1 VEVLA
6 DGRSSPQP
14 GRFWL
19 ASSRAEFDLDES
31 RNFTHRYI
39 LQRGPA
45 VGIKRES
52 LATPT
57 ARPLSDPTR
66 ATRAGYYSKGKL
78 RTGRAVRPRCGCAM
92 TLSFRGIAW
101 TAFAVAV
108 ALLIGSSVLLF
119 RATHRLLTSE
129 ALVGHTRE
137 VQTAL
142 EDLAG
147 EVFQASNSGKAY
159 ILTGDNALLGDYGSA
174 LEQIPRDLDHLRALS
189 SDNPDRRLELD
200 ALEADIQDELNLI
213 AKSIQTHQKGVSSI
227 DADAQ
232 ITRET
237 AELHDRVEQTL
248 KRLGQ
253 EEEKL
258 LQQRQRLSTDTY
270 HHTLRMIAVSFVI
283 ALVLLIAEMILLN
296 RSVTRYQK
304 TENVARQTRE
314 IVNAFFSSSTV
325 GFGILDSQLRYT
337 RVNDV
342 LPRMAGLKP
351 DDLLGKSVPEIFGL
365 RGARTEAVLR
375 KVLQTGTPLLDR
387 EISTELPGK
396 PGQVRH
402 WLVNY
407 FPVPGERGAF
417 TQLGVIAVDVTAR
430 RNAEEA
436 LRKLS
441 GRLLGIQDQERRRIA
456 RELHDSLGQY
466 LAGLK
471 IAVEMLCNS
480 PLPEKNKPLLAE
492 CSEILEKAIT
502 ETRTLSHLLHPPLLD
517 EAGFASAASWF
528 VTGFSQRSGIPVSL
542 EMPDDMPRL
551 SEAVEIALFRVL
563 QESLTNVHRHSHA
576 SSAEIKVESD
586 AEEISIEVCDHGRG
600 MPNHVLEQLRG
611 EGTKLGVGLA
621 GMRERIH
628 ELGGN
633 FEVTS
638 DENGTIVRA
647 TVPLS
652 VREDSQRARAGAQI
666 RG

>member
-1 VEVLA
+1 MNLSL
-6 DGRSSPQP
+6 RS
-14 GRFWL
+14 
-19 ASSRAEFDLDES
+19 
-31 RNFTHRYI
+31 
-39 LQRGPA
+39 
-45 VGIKRES
+45 
-52 LATPT
+52 
-57 ARPLSDPTR
+57 
-66 ATRAGYYSKGKL
+66 
-78 RTGRAVRPRCGCAM
+78 
-92 TLSFRGIAW
+92 IAW

-108 ALLIGSSVLLF
+108 ALLIGSSVFLF
-119 RATHRLLTSE
+119 RATQRLLMSE

-142 EDLAG
+142 EDLG
-147 EVFQASNSGKAY
+147 SEIFQASNSGKAY
-159 ILTGDNALLGDYGSA
+159 ILTGDSALLSGYRSA
-174 LEQIPRDLDHLRALS
+174 LQNIPTDLDHLRALT
-189 SDNPDRRLELD
+189 SDNPGRRPQLD
-200 ALEADIQDELNLI
+200 ALQADIQNELDLI
-213 AKSIQTHQKGVSSI
+213 AKSIQTHQKGASSI

-237 AELHDRVEQTL
+237 AQLHDRVEMTL
-248 KRLGQ
+248 KGLSDDEDRLLD
-253 EEEKL
+253 E
-258 LQQRQRLSTDTY
+258 RQRASTANY
-270 HHTLRMIAVSFVI
+270 HHTLRMIGVSFVI
-283 ALVLLIAEMILLN
+283 ALALLGIEMFLLN
-296 RSVTRYQK
+296 YSFTKYQR
-304 TENVARQTRE
+304 TENLARQTRE

-325 GFGILDSQLRYT
+325 GFGILDSQVRYT

-351 DDLLGKSVPEIFGL
+351 EDMLGKAIPEIFGQ
-365 RGARTEAVLR
+365 RGTRTEAVLR
-375 KVLQTGTPLLDR
+375 KVLRTGTPLLDR
-387 EISTELPGK
+387 EIATELPGQ

-471 IAVEMLCNS
+471 IAVEMLINS
-480 PLPEKNKPLLAE
+480 PGERSQPLLAE
-492 CSEILEKAIT
+492 CSDILEKAIT

-517 EAGFASAASWF
+517 EAGFASAANWF
-528 VTGFSQRSGIPVSL
+528 VAGFSQRSGIPVSL
-542 EMPDDMPRL
+542 ELPEDMPRL

-563 QESLTNVHRHSHA
+563 QESLTNVHRHSQA
-576 SSAEIKVESD
+576 QSAEIKVETD
-586 AEEISIEVCDHGRG
+586 AEQISIEVCDHGKG
-600 MPNHVLEQLRG
+600 MPKHILEQITG
-611 EGTKLGVGLA
+611 DGTKLGVGLA

-628 ELGGN
+628 ELGGT

-638 DENGTIVRA
+638 EGRGTVVCA

-652 VREDSQRARAGAQI
+652 VREESQRAGAGAET
-666 RG
+666 RS